1 MKTSNGCADMPAMH
15 ENEDGKPL
23 PASLTGVA
31 RNHVAS
37 FDYFVQHGLSEIVK
51 RLRKVTLQIPGT
63 KDPSSRVH
71 VWFDEISLGKPSR
84 EGDGTSCS
92 RDPRLFPREC
102 RESSATY
109 KAPMSATLAWSF
121 GEPDNVYRRKF
132 RLCSFPVMIGSVAC
146 HLWGASGGDLIR
158 RGEERHEA
166 GGYFILNGIER
177 IIRLLIQQRQHYIMG
192 MKRVAYSA
200 RGPLYTQYATAIRC
214 VASDEHCSTVRVHY
228 TSDGS
233 ARVAFVHRRQE
244 YFLPAGLLL
253 RALAD
258 VSDAEI
264 QAIVA
269 SGVAGS
275 GGKQFASKRVAI
287 ILEEIADL
295 GIRNR
300 SHALSYLGE
309 HFRVQLGANPW
320 ETNVEIGKLLIEEHV
335 FIHLENGKDKFNL
348 LLFMMQ
354 KLYALVTGQCS
365 PDNPDSPMHHE
376 VLLPGV
382 LMQTL
387 FREKLQDA
395 LTRVKESLLQESG
408 ESFSTD
414 DGEWLSQIAM
424 SAITKMNIGRLME
437 YFLATGNLVSR
448 TGLGLSQTSG
458 FTVVADKLNYMVCAK
473 DLLTLFFLRPHNHI
487 HHILFIN
494 KFVIITIIT
503 FASTPN
509 IAIPF
514 ALSICA
520 SRSLFCRAANNYS
533 AKAVARIMGI
543 FVPCAY
549 TRW

>member
-1 MKTSNGCADMPAMH
+1 M
-15 ENEDGKPL
+15 
-23 PASLTGVA
+23 
-31 RNHVAS
+31 
-37 FDYFVQHGLSEIVK
+37 
-51 RLRKVTLQIPGT
+51 
-63 KDPSSRVH
+63 
-71 VWFDEISLGKPSR
+71 
-84 EGDGTSCS
+84 
-92 RDPRLFPREC
+92 
-102 RESSATY
+102 
-109 KAPMSATLAWSF
+109 
-121 GEPDNVYRRKF
+121 
-132 RLCSFPVMIGSVAC
+132 
-146 HLWGASGGDLIR
+146 
-158 RGEERHEA
+158 
-166 GGYFILNGIER
+166 
-177 IIRLLIQQRQHYIMG
+177 
-192 MKRVAYSA
+192 
-200 RGPLYTQYATAIRC
+200 YTQYATAIRC

-264 QAIVA
+264 QAIIA
-269 SGVAGS
+269 SGVVGS
-275 GGKQFASKRVAI
+275 GGKRFASKRVAI
-287 ILEEIADL
+287 ILEEIADQ

-320 ETNVEIGKLLIEEHV
+320 ETNVEIGKLLIKEHV

-395 LTRVKESLLQESG
+395 LRRVKETLLQESG

-424 SAITKMNIGRLME
+424 SAITKMNIGRVME

-473 DLLTLFFLRPHNHI
+473 ELLTLFFLRPHNHI

-549 TRW
+549 TRR

>member
-1 MKTSNGCADMPAMH
+1 
-15 ENEDGKPL
+15 
-23 PASLTGVA
+23 
-31 RNHVAS
+31 
-37 FDYFVQHGLSEIVK
+37 
-51 RLRKVTLQIPGT
+51 
-63 KDPSSRVH
+63 
-71 VWFDEISLGKPSR
+71 
-84 EGDGTSCS
+84 
-92 RDPRLFPREC
+92 
-102 RESSATY
+102 
-109 KAPMSATLAWSF
+109 
-121 GEPDNVYRRKF
+121 
-132 RLCSFPVMIGSVAC
+132 
-146 HLWGASGGDLIR
+146 
-158 RGEERHEA
+158 
-166 GGYFILNGIER
+166 
-177 IIRLLIQQRQHYIMG
+177 

-200 RGPLYTQYATAIRC
+200 RGPMYTQYATAIRC

-264 QAIVA
+264 QAIIA
-269 SGVAGS
+269 SGVVGS
-275 GGKQFASKRVAI
+275 GGKRFSSKRVAI
-287 ILEEIADL
+287 ILEEIADQ

-320 ETNVEIGKLLIEEHV
+320 ETNVEIGKHLIKEHV

-382 LMQTL
+382 LIQTL

-395 LTRVKESLLQESG
+395 LTRVKEALLQESG

-473 DLLTLFFLRPHNHI
+473 ELLTLF
-487 HHILFIN
+487 
-494 KFVIITIIT
+494 
-503 FASTPN
+503 S
-509 IAIPF
+509 
-514 ALSICA
+514 S
-520 SRSLFCRAANNYS
+520 S
-533 AKAVARIMGI
+533 A
-543 FVPCAY
+543 
-549 TRW
+549 